1 MAERTIKLA
10 GTGAIAVDIA
20 RAIVAAQDELTE
32 IDGATGDGDHGINM
46 GKGFRMVIERLEG
59 RETTL
64 AEAFRTIS
72 DTLLDEIGGSMG
84 PLYGSFFLEA
94 GDVLDGH
101 ETLDAETLAA
111 ALRAGEDAVA
121 DLGEAKP
128 GDKTLIDVLAPSRE
142 AFEAATGRG
151 ASFADALAAMREA
164 SAHGLEATR
173 GLVAKRGRASRLG
186 DRSRGSLDAGA
197 ASSNIIIRTL
207 ADDLIERLGA

>member
-1 MAERTIKLA
+1 MTDTVPLA

-46 GKGFRMVIERLEG
+46 GKGFRMVIERLDG

-64 AEAFRTIS
+64 AEACRVIS

-94 GDVLDGH
+94 GDVIKDRDP
-101 ETLDAETLAA
+101 LDAGTLAR

-121 DLGEAKP
+121 DLGEAKV
-128 GDKTLIDVLAPSRE
+128 GDKTLIDVLTPARE
-142 AFEAATGRG
+142 AFER
-151 ASFADALAAMREA
+151 
-164 SAHGLEATR
+164 AHGQGRDFAACLGAMKDEAAAALERTR
-173 GLVAKRGRASRLG
+173 DMVARLGRASRLG
-186 DRSRGSLDAGA
+186 ERSRGSLDAGA
-197 ASSNIIIRTL
+197 ASCNIILRTL
-207 ADDLIERLGA
+207 ADGLAVRLGG

>member
-1 MAERTIKLA
+1 MDADTIPLA
-10 GTGAIAVDIA
+10 GTGAIAIDFA

-94 GDVLDGH
+94 GDVLKGH
-101 ETLDAETLAA
+101 DTLDSATFAA
-111 ALRAGEDAVA
+111 ALRAGEDAIA

-128 GDKTLIDVLAPSRE
+128 GDKTLIDVLAPARE
-142 AFEAATGRG
+142 SFEGAVAKG
-151 ASFADALAAMREA
+151 ASFRDALAAMKAAAA
-164 SAHGLEATR
+164 SGLEATR
-173 GLVAKRGRASRLG
+173 DLVAKRGRASRLG
-186 DRSRGSLDAGA
+186 ERSRGSLDAGA
-197 ASSNIIIRTL
+197 ASSNILIRVL
-207 ADDLIERLGA
+207 ADDLTERLGA